1 MNSKSGQGMMD
12 IIYLH
17 GLVANAQIGVWEWE
31 KQITQ
36 QLTIDLDMGT
46 DIRIAAASDRLQDTL
61 NYKEVAKRVISFI
74 EDNHFDLV
82 EALAEKIA
90 DILLDE
96 FAIPWCRIKLNKK
109 GAINGGRDV
118 GVIIERGKT
127 E

>member
-1 MNSKSGQGMMD
+1 MD

-36 QLTIDLDMGT
+36 QLTIDVDMGA

-61 NYKEVAKRVISFI
+61 NYKEVAKRIIGFV
-74 EDNHFDLV
+74 EENHFDLV
-82 EALAEKIA
+82 EALAEHIA

-96 FAIPWCRIKLNKK
+96 FGIPWCRIKLNKK

-118 GVIIERGKT
+118 GVIIERGQS

>member
-1 MNSKSGQGMMD
+1 MD

-17 GLVANAQIGVWEWE
+17 GLVVDAQIGVWEWE

-36 QLTIDLDMGT
+36 KLTIDLDMGS
-46 DIRIAAASDRLQDTL
+46 DIRIAATSDRLQDTL
-61 NYKEVAKRVISFI
+61 NYKEVAKRIISFI
-74 EDNHFDLV
+74 EENHFDLV
-82 EALAEKIA
+82 EALAERIA

-96 FAIPWCRIKLNKK
+96 FEIPWCRIKLNKK

-118 GVIIERGKT
+118 GVIIERGKP

>member
-1 MNSKSGQGMMD
+1 MID

-17 GLVANAQIGVWEWE
+17 GLVADAQIGVWEWE

-36 QLTIDLDMGT
+36 KLTIDLDMGS

-61 NYKEVAKRVISFI
+61 NYKEVAQRVIGFI

-82 EALAEKIA
+82 EALAENIA
-90 DILLDE
+90 GILMDE
-96 FAIPWCRIKLNKK
+96 FDIPWCRVKLNKK

-118 GVIIERGKT
+118 GVIIERGMA

>member
-1 MNSKSGQGMMD
+1 MMD

-36 QLTIDLDMGT
+36 QLTIDLDMGA

-61 NYKEVAKRVISFI
+61 NYKEVAKRVISYI

-82 EALAEKIA
+82 EALAERIA
-90 DILLDE
+90 NILLDE
-96 FAIPWCRIKLNKK
+96 FEIPWCRIKLNKK

-118 GVIIERGKT
+118 GVIIERGT
-127 E
+127 AG

>member
-1 MNSKSGQGMMD
+1 MD

-17 GLVANAQIGVWEWE
+17 GLAVNAQIGVWDWE

-36 QLTIDLDMGT
+36 RLTIDLDMGA
-46 DIRIAAASDRLQDTL
+46 DIRIAAVSDRLQDTL
-61 NYKEVAKRVISFI
+61 NYKEVAKRVISFV
-74 EDNHFDLV
+74 EDNHFNLV

-96 FAIPWCRIKLNKK
+96 FEIPWCRIKLNKM

-118 GVIIERGKT
+118 GVIIERGKAG
-127 E
+127 

>member
-1 MNSKSGQGMMD
+1 MD

-36 QLTIDLDMGT
+36 KLTIDLDMGT
-46 DIRIAAASDRLQDTL
+46 DISIAAASDRLEDTL
-61 NYKEVAKRVISFI
+61 NYKEVAKRIISFV

-90 DILLDE
+90 DILLGE
-96 FAIPWCRIKLNKK
+96 FKLPWCRIKLNKK

-118 GVIIERGKT
+118 GVIIERGKAV
-127 E
+127 

>member
-1 MNSKSGQGMMD
+1 MMD

-61 NYKEVAKRVISFI
+61 NYKEVAKRIITFI

-82 EALAEKIA
+82 EALAEKVA
-90 DILLDE
+90 NILLDE
-96 FAIPWCRIKLNKK
+96 FEIPWCRIKLNKK

>member
-1 MNSKSGQGMMD
+1 MD

-46 DIRIAAASDRLQDTL
+46 DISIAAASDRLEDTL
-61 NYKEVAKRVISFI
+61 NYKEVAKRIISFV

-90 DILLDE
+90 DILLGE
-96 FAIPWCRIKLNKK
+96 FKLPWCRIKLNKK

-118 GVIIERGKT
+118 GVIIERGKAV
-127 E
+127 

>member
-1 MNSKSGQGMMD
+1 MD

-36 QLTIDLDMGT
+36 QLTIDLDMGA

-61 NYKEVAKRVISFI
+61 NYKEVAKRIIGFV
-74 EDNHFDLV
+74 EENHFDLV
-82 EALAEKIA
+82 EALAEQIA
-90 DILLDE
+90 DILLDD
-96 FAIPWCRIKLNKK
+96 FGIPWCRIKLNKK

-118 GVIIERGKT
+118 GVIIERGKS

>member
-1 MNSKSGQGMMD
+1 MD

-17 GLVANAQIGVWEWE
+17 GLVADAQIGVWEWE

-36 QLTIDLDMGT
+36 QLTIDLDMGA
-46 DIRIAAASDRLQDTL
+46 DIRIAAL
-61 NYKEVAKRVISFI
+61 NYKEVAKRIISFT
-74 EDNHFDLV
+74 EENHFDLV

-96 FAIPWCRIKLNKK
+96 FGMPWCRVKLNKK

-118 GVIIERGKT
+118 GVIIERGKPA
-127 E
+127 

>member
-1 MNSKSGQGMMD
+1 MMD

-46 DIRIAAASDRLQDTL
+46 DISIAAASDRLKDTL
-61 NYKEVAKRVISFI
+61 NYKEVAKRIISFV
-74 EDNHFDLV
+74 EENHFDLV
-82 EALAEKIA
+82 EALAEKLA

-96 FAIPWCRIKLNKK
+96 FRIPWCRIKLNKK

-118 GVIIERGKT
+118 GVIIERGKAV
-127 E
+127 